1 MRTRKSSPFFL
12 FNLPKTGLKDYLIEH
27 LMLVCASV
35 SIVVIALIFIFLIR
49 EGLPSL
55 WEIPFSNFWGKIW
68 QAQSVEPKYGILP
81 LLTGSLI
88 VTTGAI
94 LLSVPL
100 SILFAIYLAELSN
113 RRIRDILKP
122 FMELLTGIPSVVYGF
137 IALTAIA
144 DITHSLFN
152 TTFRLNALNG
162 SIILAVMVIPTI
174 TSLSEDAIRAIPF
187 EFRRAGLALG
197 ATNWEVISKIVV
209 PTAFPSI
216 AVAIMLGIG
225 RAIGET
231 MAVLMAT
238 GNAPI
243 LTFNIFSAVQ
253 TMTATIAIEMGEV
266 PFGTVHYHALFAIG
280 IVLFAITFI
289 INLIAEVA
297 MQRIR
302 RLYR

>member
-1 MRTRKSSPFFL
+1 MRTRNSSSFFL
-12 FNLPKTGLKDYLIEH
+12 FNLPKTGLKDYIIAN

-35 SIVVIALIFIFLIR
+35 SIIIIALIFIFLIR
-49 EGLPSL
+49 EGLPTL
-55 WEIPFSNFWGKIW
+55 WEISFSNFWGKVW
-68 QAQSVEPKYGILP
+68 QAQSLEPKYGILP

-137 IALTAIA
+137 IALTAVA

-187 EFRRAGLALG
+187 EFRRASLALG
-197 ATNWEVISKIVV
+197 ATNWEVISKIIV
-209 PTAFPSI
+209 PTAFPGI
-216 AVAIMLGIG
+216 AIAIMLGIG

-280 IVLFAITFI
+280 IVLFVITFV